1 MSKICG
7 YSCEHN
13 KSGVCQISVCDKK
26 PIMSDKAEVQTFTR
40 YIDTTI
46 TELQQENKQLK
57 EQLLVTQTNEETF
70 RLEMEDIT
78 KILGLDEYT
87 IFDDVK
93 AYAKSLKDNMFEKE
107 QLNSLVNSCQE
118 EIRQLKKQLEVGE
131 EQYNDLVEEKEKLDA
146 ENQVLKDYKNV
157 ALTYM
162 KNYLKMELNYRN
174 KDVAEHFKMVIDML
188 NRGNKHDNLV
198 DITDCDTQQKEFIE
212 YMNKTIE
219 ELECDDVDDEEMKG
233 YLIQRIDTF
242 KEILQKY
249 KEIIGSDINVGS
261 KGDKE

>member
-1 MSKICG
+1 MNKEDYFKYYIQGSDHYLIPKDVFKELFEEMSNWR
-7 YSCEHN
+7 E
-13 KSGVCQISVCDKK
+13 
-26 PIMSDKAEVQTFTR
+26 EVK
-40 YIDTTI
+40 
-46 TELQQENKQLK
+46 ELK
-57 EQLLVTQTNEETF
+57 EKYLNAVADYET
-70 RLEMEDIT
+70 T
-78 KILGLDEYT
+78 
-87 IFDDVK
+87 
-93 AYAKSLKDNMFEKE
+93 MFEKE

-233 YLIQRIDTF
+233 YLIQRIDNY
-242 KEILQKY
+242 KEILSKY
-249 KEIIGSDINVGS
+249 KEIIGRRH
-261 KGDKE
+261 